1 MAWRAAKGGLTTAPD
16 RNRLMVVDSG
26 DDVSALQQV
35 VALDHFRRTGH
46 TGHTGGHSFDN
57 SSSSRSHGSRSR
69 SGDER
74 EPKQPANNNNNNND
88 DGGGDGDGDGGGG
101 GGGGDGGG
109 DDGGFVNTAP
119 TSCPPIFGPH
129 VGGESVANITKR
141 MMSLVPL
148 PGGAGTCKTLN

>member
-1 MAWRAAKGGLTTAPD
+1 MTTAPD

-46 TGHTGGHSFDN
+46 TGHTGHSFDN
-57 SSSSRSHGSRSR
+57 SSSSRGSSRGSRSR
-69 SGDER
+69 SGDEG
-74 EPKQPANNNNNNND
+74 EPKQPANNNNNNNNND
-88 DGGGDGDGDGGGG
+88 DGGGDGGGGG
-101 GGGGDGGG
+101 GGG
-109 DDGGFVNTAP
+109 GGFVNTAP

-141 MMSLVPL
+141 MMALVPL